1 MKAMVRAYSVL
12 LLAAS
17 LTLQTAVMAAGD
29 PLVEKKKTFSKSYT
43 VSSNDKIK
51 VSNSFGE
58 MKISTWSK
66 NEVKVDA
73 TITAEAGTDE
83 RAQKLL
89 DAISIDTDNSGND
102 VSFKTRIADN
112 NNNNRQK
119 GEKQSFSIDM
129 VVYVPDGYQ
138 FTATNEFGP
147 MSIGD
152 YNGPANF
159 VSKFGSFTAGKLTKT
174 KVLVEFGK
182 VTLGAFNSGTL
193 AVKFSRGFVDNVTGE
208 VRGTFE
214 HCSGIKLNLQSSI
227 KSLDVKND
235 FTPLYVDVPTS
246 ISASFNVKTSF
257 GELNNKTSFPIKK
270 DDEDEESH
278 GPQFDHQYIGVA
290 GSGSASVRIKASF
303 QTVTIGHNLSFDMNK
318 DDDDKKEKKR
328 TRNI

>member
-1 MKAMVRAYSVL
+1 MKAMVRSYSAL
-12 LLAAS
+12 LLVAS
-17 LTLQTAVMAAGD
+17 LALQTAVMAAGD
-29 PLVEKKKTFSKSYT
+29 PLVEKKKTFSKSYSVT
-43 VSSNDKIK
+43 SADKIK

-73 TITAEAGTDE
+73 TITAEAGSDE

-89 DAISIDTDNSGND
+89 DAISIDADNSGND
-102 VSFKTRIADN
+102 VTFKTRIGDN
-112 NNNNRQK
+112 NNSREK
-119 GEKQSFSIDM
+119 GEKQSFSINM

-159 VSKFGSFTAGKLTKT
+159 VSKFGSFTAGKLTKA

-182 VTLGAFNSGTL
+182 VNLGAFNSGTL
-193 AVKFSRGFVDNVTGE
+193 AIKFSRGLIENVTGD

-214 HCSGIKLNLQSSI
+214 HCSGIKLNLQNSI

-257 GELNNKTSFPIKK
+257 GELSNKTSFPIKK
-270 DDEDEESH
+270 DDDDEDSH
-278 GPQFDHQYIGVA
+278 GPKFDHQYIGVA

-303 QTVTIGHNLSFDMNK
+303 QTVTIGHNLSFDIDK
-318 DDDDKKEKKR
+318 DDDKKDRKR